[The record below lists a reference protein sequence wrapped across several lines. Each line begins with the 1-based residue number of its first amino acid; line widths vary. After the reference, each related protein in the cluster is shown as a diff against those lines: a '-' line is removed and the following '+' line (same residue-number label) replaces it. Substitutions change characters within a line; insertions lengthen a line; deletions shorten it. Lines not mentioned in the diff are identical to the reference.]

1 MNILVTQ
8 KHNFIPKRVTP
19 TCGQPTLNT
28 NMLPLFHS
36 ELLLSTFFYHVR
48 FLQAIWR
55 EGIMPRSTKEQ
66 KAAFAAWPGCTMC
79 SKKLCDCNGM
89 RFNHYLFL
97 KPSSKQ
103 EEEEE
108 KCIECQS
115 SGWSRSGRMMF
126 SHGFTCYWLAR
137 EKSSFSVDVQ

>member
-8 KHNFIPKRVTP
+8 KQNFTPKRVTP
-19 TCGQPTLNT
+19 TCHQPTLNI

-55 EGIMPRSTKEQ
+55 EGIMPQEQ
-66 KAAFAAWPGCTMC
+66 KPRSRHGRDDNVQQETVRLQWHATFSC
-79 SKKLCDCNGM
+79 
-89 RFNHYLFL
+89 FNHYLFL

-103 EEEEE
+103 EEEE
-108 KCIECQS
+108 KCIECRS
-115 SGWSRSGRMMF
+115 SSWSRSDRMMF
-126 SHGFTCYWLAR
+126 SHGFTCY
-137 EKSSFSVDVQ
+137 